1 MDKRKEE
8 GRTASWKEGEMD
20 GRKDGG
26 MEGQTEKKDRHRDTG
41 KEGMDG
47 WMKRMQAGQKEAK
60 MDRKVWT
67 ESLKEGWTDRSNRRM
82 EDRTEEGKDGWKKM
96 ELQTEG

>member
-1 MDKRKEE
+1 
-8 GRTASWKEGEMD
+8 
-20 GRKDGG
+20 
-26 MEGQTEKKDRHRDTG
+26 MEGQTEGQTLG
-41 KEGMDG
+41 TN
-47 WMKRMQAGQKEAK
+47 GQKERRRK
-60 MDRKVWT
+60 DSKVWT